1 MLCAPGRGA
10 MKIAA
15 TALLFL
21 CAAGLACGWKDEEM
35 PEPAAARLPAP
46 APPPA
51 AVRLGPDL
59 LGVEVVSMLRLLAA
73 PSSMNKKSVSVVGYL
88 EPPPS
93 NCIHCGT
100 LLCLHKEDAD
110 NRLWQ
115 NCLGLDLPDL
125 TKVSPLTHRYVR
137 VQGVVVVERPQHST
151 YVAIRDIR
159 FIAPVPN
166 REQWMAGVEV
176 Q

>member
-1 MLCAPGRGA
+1 
-10 MKIAA
+10 MKIASA
-15 TALLFL
+15 VLLFL
-21 CAAGLACGWKDEEM
+21 STAGLACGRKEEPM
-35 PEPAAARLPAP
+35 PEPASARSPAP

-59 LGVEVVSMLRLLAA
+59 VGVEVVSMLQLLAA
-73 PSSMNKKSVSVVGYL
+73 PSPMNKRSISVTGYL

-137 VQGVVVVERPQHST
+137 LQGVVVVERPQRST
-151 YVAIRDIR
+151 YVSIRDIR

-166 REQWMAGVEV
+166 REQWMAGAEV